1 MHHIRD
7 KVNEVPENVPAYFV
21 VNRTVRSQYRYPSC
35 DMVHSVSRRYTPVK
49 EYSDIVVYDCWPGG
63 RGFWLWTVTAL
74 CSVTARK
81 MISGIREAVGRA
93 DDATAYSMVERS
105 GTSSLA
111 AGCAGETAVVASLTT
126 G

>member
-1 MHHIRD
+1 MQAGETPLQILD
-7 KVNEVPENVPAYFV
+7 TQKGKAKKGNLWAYV
-21 VNRTVRSQYRYPSC
+21 SAAGSNR
-35 DMVHSVSRRYTPVK
+35 
-49 EYSDIVVYDCWPGG
+49 DIVVYDCWPGG